1 MFAVVEI
8 EGFQY
13 EVKPEVQIKTQLI
26 EGNPGDL
33 VEFDKVLFLQDENDT
48 HVGSPF
54 VNAKVVASI
63 VEHGK
68 DDKVLVFKKKRRKGY
83 RKLRG
88 HRQPYTI
95 LAIKEISLS

>member
-8 EGFQY
+8 GGFQY
-13 EVKPEVQIKTQLI
+13 EVKPNILIKSQLI
-26 EGNPGDL
+26 EGKPGDI
-33 VEFDKVLFLQDENDT
+33 VEFDKVLFLQDENKT
-48 HVGSPF
+48 YVGTPF

-63 VEHGK
+63 VEHKK

-88 HRQPYTI
+88 HRQLHTI
-95 LAIKEISLS
+95 LEIKEISLS